1 MQGGVTGDVCG
12 VGVTGDVCG
21 VGVTGDEYKLAN

>member
-1 MQGGVTGDVCG
+1 MGVTGDVCG

-21 VGVTGDEYKLAN
+21 VGVTGEEYKLAN